1 MERGDCS
8 LCALLNECQEP
19 AGLEV
24 GAVSDW
30 QPKVVILGQR
40 CDLQLVLLSSPQS
53 LRWQAAENP
62 PGCWGAKRA
71 GPSTW
76 GGGAWGWGMT
86 GHCITEQLSCCSC
99 FPQPDL

>member
-40 CDLQLVLLSSPQS
+40 CDLQLVLLSPPS
-53 LRWQAAENP
+53 LC
-62 PGCWGAKRA
+62 PGRQLKNHLAVGEQRGLAPRHGEGVHGAGVYR
-71 GPSTW
+71 PL
-76 GGGAWGWGMT
+76 
-86 GHCITEQLSCCSC
+86 HH
-99 FPQPDL
+99 